1 MLIDVTGITLT
12 PGNMG
17 KDCLGNGEHF
27 DDIGNLIECLCD
39 ECDYMLCCFGMQT
52 DCDTCNDRD
61 CPQAKALDR

>member
-39 ECDYMLCCFGMQT
+39 ECDYMLCCMQEIT
-52 DCDTCNDRD
+52 KEKCKKCDVID
-61 CPQAKALDR
+61 CPNIIK